1 MSDSVMADRI
11 HDLYAAF
18 NDRNSDFVIK
28 QMTPGVEWPRAFKGG
43 FMQVTMR

>member
-1 MSDSVMADRI
+1 MNNSGMAHRI

-18 NDRNSDFVIK
+18 NDRNSDFVVK

-43 FMQVTMR
+43 FVQG